1 MTLRALVAAFLF
13 LPLSAWAQAQTSGAP
28 SSPTTGNT
36 TNKSTS
42 DPDAS
47 YCQPPQPQTDSRLL
61 GPKICMTN
69 RQWDVLHA
77 QGLDISADGKSTV
90 SSEKYRT
97 LHKGPCN
104 TQQSSCY

>member
-1 MTLRALVAAFLF
+1 
-13 LPLSAWAQAQTSGAP
+13 
-28 SSPTTGNT
+28 
-36 TNKSTS
+36 
-42 DPDAS
+42 
-47 YCQPPQPQTDSRLL
+47 
-61 GPKICMTN
+61 MTN
-69 RQWDVLHA
+69 RQWDGLHA